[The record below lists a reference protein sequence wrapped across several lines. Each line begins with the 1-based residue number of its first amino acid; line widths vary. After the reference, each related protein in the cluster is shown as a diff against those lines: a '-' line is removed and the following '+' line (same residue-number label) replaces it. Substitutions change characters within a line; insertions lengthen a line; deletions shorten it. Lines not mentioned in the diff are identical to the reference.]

1 MSLSVRSKTQTGFK
15 RLARIS
21 SPLPPLSTMGPIW
34 QPAQWINQMWQ
45 TLHPACKLCH
55 RLLSHACLGLYLGL
69 SQSSPRLLAWFPQ
82 LPAGTHFMLAVPLGE
97 TKRNWREGNQESSS
111 KSWRS
116 PWPRNLSVPPSSP
129 RKHQSR
135 ERAWRKAAAASV
147 ARKTSTCPQKRK
159 AGKLKKTA
167 MSVSKSEGVWPSMLG
182 LSWGS
187 WGLPR
192 VG

>member
-15 RLARIS
+15 WLARIS

-45 TLHPACKLCH
+45 TLHPACELCH
-55 RLLSHACLGLYLGL
+55 RLLSHACLGLYLGP

-116 PWPRNLSVPPSSP
+116 PWPRLCHQVAQESISQGRGPEGRQQQPLWPGKPVHVP
-129 RKHQSR
+129 RR
-135 ERAWRKAAAASV
+135 
-147 ARKTSTCPQKRK
+147 
-159 AGKLKKTA
+159 GKLASSRRQPWACLKAKGYGQ
-167 MSVSKSEGVWPSMLG
+167 VCWD
-182 LSWGS
+182 W
-187 WGLPR
+187 
-192 VG
+192 VGEVGGCPE